1 MSYNKTYS
9 EIKQILKD
17 SKRITKVTM
26 LKIAKLAILETL
38 GEERYKDIE
47 VTWDSKLGDDLML
60 DSLDMVELV
69 MFLEECFGVE
79 IPDEMAGDI
88 VTVGDA
94 IEKIKEAKKNK
105 GKKRKINVSKYQKK
119 KTPGAPLTE
128 AKQFTALADMAAAK
142 REALDAEIDQALEEE
157 AYEKPKVPT
166 TEAITKAL
174 EEIDEE

>member
-26 LKIAKLAILETL
+26 LKVAKLAILETL
-38 GEERYKDIE
+38 GKERSEGVD

-79 IPDEMAGDI
+79 IPDEMAGEI

-94 IEKIKEAKKNK
+94 IETIKKAKANK
-105 GKKRKINVSKYQKK
+105 GKKKKINVSKYKK
-119 KTPGAPLTE
+119 PKTPGAPLTE
-128 AKQFTALADMAAAK
+128 AKQFTEATEAAAK
-142 REALDAEIDQALEEE
+142 KREELDKEIDEALEE
-157 AYEKPKVPT
+157 
-166 TEAITKAL
+166 
-174 EEIDEE
+174 DERNSQIS

>member
-26 LKIAKLAILETL
+26 LKVAKLAILETL
-38 GEERYKDIE
+38 GKERSEGVD

-79 IPDEMAGDI
+79 IPDEMAGEI

-94 IEKIKEAKKNK
+94 IETIKKAKANK
-105 GKKRKINVSKYQKK
+105 GKKKKINVSKYKK
-119 KTPGAPLTE
+119 AKTPGAPLT
-128 AKQFTALADMAAAK
+128 LS
-142 REALDAEIDQALEEE
+142 LIH
-157 AYEKPKVPT
+157 
-166 TEAITKAL
+166 I
-174 EEIDEE
+174 

>member
-26 LKIAKLAILETL
+26 LKVAKLAIIETL
-38 GEERYKDIE
+38 GETRALETE
-47 VTWDSKLGDDLML
+47 VTWDSSLADDLNL

-79 IPDEMAGDI
+79 ISDDMAMDI

-94 IEKIKEAKKNK
+94 IEKIKEAKANK
-105 GKKRKINVSKYQKK
+105 GKKRKVNPSKYKK
-119 KTPGAPLTE
+119 PAAGSPYMKNPPGKYIGSQNTT
-128 AKQFTALADMAAAK
+128 TA
-142 REALDAEIDQALEEE
+142 EELD
-157 AYEKPKVPT
+157 K
-166 TEAITKAL
+166 AI
-174 EEIDEE
+174 EDENS

>member
-26 LKIAKLAILETL
+26 LKVAKLAILETL
-38 GEERYKDIE
+38 GKERSEGVD

-79 IPDEMAGDI
+79 IPDEMAGEI

-94 IEKIKEAKKNK
+94 IETIKKAKANK
-105 GKKRKINVSKYQKK
+105 GKKKKINVSKYKK
-119 KTPGAPLTE
+119 AKTPGAPLTE
-128 AKQFTALADMAAAK
+128 AKQFTEATEARAEKQAK
-142 REALDAEIDQALEEE
+142 LDKEIDEALEE
-157 AYEKPKVPT
+157 
-166 TEAITKAL
+166 
-174 EEIDEE
+174 DERNSQIS

>member
-26 LKIAKLAILETL
+26 LKVAKLAILETL
-38 GEERYKDIE
+38 GEERAAEVE

-79 IPDEMAGDI
+79 IPDEMAMDI

-94 IEKIKEAKKNK
+94 IEKIKEAKKSK
-105 GKKRKINVSKYQKK
+105 GKKRKGNASKYKAKLANPPVPAEGSPFAMKK
-119 KTPGAPLTE
+119 PLQGSVNPT
-128 AKQFTALADMAAAK
+128 LPSNADIE
-142 REALDAEIDQALEEE
+142 EAL
-157 AYEKPKVPT
+157 KK
-166 TEAITKAL
+166 
-174 EEIDEE
+174 IDEEDIEDAPQLQ

>member
-38 GEERYKDIE
+38 GEERSKDLD
-47 VTWDSKLGDDLML
+47 VNWDSKLGDDLML

-79 IPDEMAGDI
+79 IADEMAMDI

-94 IEKIKEAKKNK
+94 IEKIKLAKKMK
-105 GKKRKINVSKYQKK
+105 GKKRKKVNASAYKAKLDNPPVPKEGSPFAMKK
-119 KTPGAPLTE
+119 PLQGLNPNLPTGQDIEKAMNE
-128 AKQFTALADMAAAK
+128 AV
-142 REALDAEIDQALEEE
+142 EALEEE
-157 AYEKPKVPT
+157 DATDKPVS
-166 TEAITKAL
+166 
-174 EEIDEE
+174 

>member
-26 LKIAKLAILETL
+26 LKVAKLAILETL
-38 GEERYKDIE
+38 GEERAAEVE

-79 IPDEMAGDI
+79 IPDEMAMDI

-94 IEKIKEAKKNK
+94 IEKIKEAKKSK
-105 GKKRKINVSKYQKK
+105 GKKRKVNASKYKAKLANPPVPAEGSPFAMKK
-119 KTPGAPLTE
+119 PLEGLNPT
-128 AKQFTALADMAAAK
+128 LPSNADIE
-142 REALDAEIDQALEEE
+142 EALKKIDDEEIEE
-157 AYEKPKVPT
+157 APQ
-166 TEAITKAL
+166 L
-174 EEIDEE
+174 Q

>member
-38 GEERYKDIE
+38 GEERSKDLE
-47 VTWDSKLGDDLML
+47 VNWDSKLGDDLML

-79 IPDEMAGDI
+79 IPDEMAMDI

-105 GKKRKINVSKYQKK
+105 GKKRKKVNASAYKAKLDNPPVPKEGSPFAMKK
-119 KTPGAPLTE
+119 PLQGLNPTLPTAEELDKAMQE
-128 AKQFTALADMAAAK
+128 AV
-142 REALDAEIDQALEEE
+142 EALDEDDATD
-157 AYEKPKVPT
+157 KPVS
-166 TEAITKAL
+166 
-174 EEIDEE
+174 